1 MKPIVFTGAAV
12 AIITPFNADG
22 SVNFE
27 EFGKIIEDQIAGST
41 DAIVVCGTT
50 GESAAMPDE
59 EHLSVID
66 YCVKKVAGRVPV
78 IAGTGTNDTQHCI
91 NLSVGAEKLGADALL
106 LVTPYYNKTTQKGL
120 IAHYTKIA
128 NSVKIP
134 IILYNVPSRT
144 GLNIAPETLKELS
157 KVENIVAV
165 KEASGNIS
173 QVAKIA
179 HLCGDDLTIYSGNDD
194 QIVPLLSLGG
204 KGVISVLSNV
214 APKETHDMVMS
225 YLEGDIKTAC
235 KLQLEAIELVDA
247 LFIEVNPIPVK
258 AAMNMLGYK
267 AGDLRMPLCEI
278 SDSNKE
284 VLRKAMVNYGLL
296 N

>member
-12 AIITPFNADG
+12 AIITPFNEDG
-22 SVNFE
+22 SVNYDC
-27 EFGKIIEDQIAGST
+27 FGKIIEDQIAGST

-59 EHLSVID
+59 EHLSVIE

-78 IAGTGTNDTQHCI
+78 IAGTGTNDTAHCI
-91 NLSVGAEKLGADALL
+91 RLSQGAEKLGADALL
-106 LVTPYYNKTTQKGL
+106 LVTPYYNKTTQRGL
-120 IAHYTKIA
+120 IAHYTKVA
-128 NSVKIP
+128 QSVSLP

-179 HLCGDDLTIYSGNDD
+179 QLCGDDMVIYSGNDD
-194 QIVPLLSLGG
+194 QIIPILSLGG

-214 APKETHDMVMS
+214 APKQTHDMIAR
-225 YLEGDIKTAC
+225 YLDGDVKTAL
-235 KLQLEAIELVDA
+235 KLQLDAIELVDA
-247 LFIEVNPIPVK
+247 LFIEVNPIPAK
-258 AAMNMLGYK
+258 AAMNMLGYD
-267 AGDLRMPLCEI
+267 AGPLRMPLCEI
-278 SDSNKE
+278 SDANKE
-284 VLRKAMVNYGLL
+284 ILRKAMVNYGLIK
-296 N
+296 

>member
-12 AIITPFNADG
+12 AIITPFKEDG
-22 SVNFE
+22 TVDYE
-27 EFGKIIEDQIAGST
+27 TFGKIIEDQIAGST

-59 EHLSVID
+59 EHLAVVD

-78 IAGTGTNDTQHCI
+78 IAGTGTNDTRHCI
-91 NLSVGAEKLGADALL
+91 NLSKGAEKLGADALL
-106 LVTPYYNKTTQKGL
+106 LVTPYYNKTTQRGL
-120 IAHYTKIA
+120 IAHYTMVA
-128 NSVKIP
+128 NSVNIP

-179 HLCGDDLTIYSGNDD
+179 QLCGDDMTIYSGNDD

-214 APKETHDMVMS
+214 APKQTHDMVAS
-225 YLEGDIKTAC
+225 YLAGDVATAC

-258 AAMNMLGYK
+258 AAMNMLGYN
-267 AGDLRMPLCEI
+267 AGGLRMPLCEI
-278 SDSNKE
+278 SDANKE

-296 N
+296 K